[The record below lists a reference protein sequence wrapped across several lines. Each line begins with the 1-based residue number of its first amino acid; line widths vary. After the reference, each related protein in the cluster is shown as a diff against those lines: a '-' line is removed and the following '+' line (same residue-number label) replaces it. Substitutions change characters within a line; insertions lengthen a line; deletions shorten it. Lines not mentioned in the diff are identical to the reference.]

1 MNRESLVRRLPEL
14 AFAVLFGGGL
24 VLGGG
29 AALAGIPRF
38 FEATLPGMAAQADA
52 QPVHD
57 VVRFALPPK
66 FLKTSFDDRAPQVLY
81 PVTASPLA
89 DWLTQAIEAARSGP
103 PPALRG
109 VHEMAPVHTRGSS
122 NGLPLRYL
130 RPVIAICIDDLG
142 EDLAGTDKAMALP
155 QSVALSF
162 LPYADTTPFLAEAA
176 ARKGHLVLAHVPM
189 EALGPHNPGPMALKH
204 GMDADEIARRLGW
217 HLARV
222 PGIVGMNNH
231 EGSRFTADPRALVPV
246 MATLRARHLFFFDS
260 RTGPDSQ
267 AMAAAQ
273 AAGVMTAA
281 RDVFLDDDQ
290 SPAAVAAQLEL
301 LAREAKRTGIAIA
314 IGHPHDVTLALLK
327 KWLAEDH
334 GVTLVPLDEAIRL
347 KSQGGIS
354 VATR

>member
-1 MNRESLVRRLPEL
+1 MSRESLVRRLPEL

-24 VLGGG
+24 ILGGG
-29 AALAGIPRF
+29 AALAGIPDLF
-38 FEATLPGMAAQADA
+38 GIALPGMSAQAGVE
-52 QPVHD
+52 PTHE
-57 VVRFALPPK
+57 VVRLALPAK
-66 FLKTSFDDRAPQVLY
+66 FLTSDENGHAPQVLY
-81 PVTASPLA
+81 PLRASPFP
-89 DWLTQAIEAARSGP
+89 DWLTQAIGEVRSGP
-103 PPALRG
+103 PAALRC
-109 VHEMAPVHTRGSS
+109 VHELAPVRA
-122 NGLPLRYL
+122 

-155 QSVALSF
+155 ESVAMSF
-162 LPYADTTPFLAEAA
+162 LPYAETTPFLAEAA

-204 GMDADEIARRLGW
+204 GMDANEIARRLGW

-222 PGIVGMNNH
+222 PGIVGINNH
-231 EGSRFTADPRALVPV
+231 EGSRFTADPQALVPV

-267 AMAAAQ
+267 AMAAAE

-301 LAREAKRTGIAIA
+301 LAREAKRTGVAIA
-314 IGHPHDVTLALLK
+314 IGHPHDVTLTLLK

-334 GVTLVPLDEAIRL
+334 GVALVPLDEAIRL
-347 KSQGGIS
+347 KSQGGII